1 MITQQLY
8 IRESKRRSF
17 RRHIY
22 QELSAKD
29 VSDIYNNKFRRGNW
43 QERRLLRYT
52 GRPGGGSKTKR

>member
-8 IRESKRRSF
+8 IRESKRRSL
-17 RRHIY
+17 RIHIY

-29 VSDIYNNKFRRGNW
+29 VSDVYNHKFRRGNW

-52 GRPGGGSKTKR
+52 GRPRGWVKN